1 MQLPVPSGQIV
12 LDLNIPVWIPGY
24 YQLLEFVKN
33 ISDFRLA
40 DMTGKGLPWQKTR
53 DDQCA

>member
-1 MQLPVPSGQIV
+1 MQLPVPSGRSV
-12 LDLNIPVWIPGY
+12 MDLNIPVWIPGY
-24 YQLLEFVKN
+24 YQLLEFGKN

-40 DMTGKGLPWQKTR
+40 VMTGKGLPWQKTR